1 MLAEWKGKVILITGG
16 TSGIGLATAEL
27 LLKQGA
33 KVVING
39 RDAAKGQ
46 QLLETRQKS
55 DKELL
60 FIQGDVAVHDDCRQI
75 VRQTVE
81 HFGRLDVVVNS
92 AGVYLEKLIAETTE
106 ADFQTV
112 LDTNMK
118 GTYFIC
124 KFAVPQ
130 MRKAG
135 GGAIVNIASDA
146 GLRGNLLCTA
156 YCAAKGAVVAF
167 TKALSLEAAPYGIRV
182 NCVCPGDV
190 ATPLLDKQ
198 LAAAADSRQCLE
210 EMKQMYPLG
219 RIGTPEEVAQVICF
233 LASPAAAFVT
243 GAIWTV
249 DGGLTAC

>member
-1 MLAEWKGKVILITGG
+1 MAQWNGKVILITGG
-16 TSGIGLATAEL
+16 TSGIGLAAAEMF
-27 LLKQGA
+27 LKMGA
-33 KVVING
+33 SVAING
-39 RDAAKGQ
+39 RDPVKGKQLITTWQ
-46 QLLETRQKS
+46 QADQK
-55 DKELL
+55 LC
-60 FIQGDVAVHDDCRQI
+60 FIQGDVAAHDECRQI

-81 HFGRLDVVVNS
+81 QFGRLDVVVNA
-92 AGVYLEKLIAETTE
+92 AGIYLEKLIAETTE
-106 ADFQTV
+106 TDFQNV
-112 LDTNMK
+112 VDINLK
-118 GTYFIC
+118 GTYFIS
-124 KFAVPQ
+124 KFAVPE
-130 MRKAG
+130 MRKTG
-135 GGAIVNIASDA
+135 EGAIVNIASDA

-198 LAAAADSRQCLE
+198 VAAVDNPHQYIE
-210 EMKQMYPLG
+210 EMKLMYPLG
-219 RIGTPEEVAQVICF
+219 RIGTAKEVAQVICF